1 MLLQLLTKFM
11 LVLLLLL
18 LLLLATDNVA
28 EEIVLLLLHTIGD
41 MLSCSAFSI
50 SHAPMSQK
58 IYHTLVAKFVPSV
71 GNVCVT
77 TKCVNLIGVAGVVCQ
92 CPAGLRP
99 LVPPAESET
108 WLHSLNHVVR
118 PAEPP

>member
-1 MLLQLLTKFM
+1 MLLLLLLQLLTEFCM
-11 LVLLLLL
+11 LLLR
-18 LLLLATDNVA
+18 LLLLATDVV
-28 EEIVLLLLHTIGD
+28 EKIVLLLLHTIGD

-77 TKCVNLIGVAGVVCQ
+77 TDLIGAGVVCQ
-92 CPAGLRP
+92 CQAGVYP